1 MKKNY
6 PGLSFDTIY
15 RNLSLFVE
23 LGIFEMT
30 ELEGEKHFRF
40 IVVTHHHH
48 HHFICLDCGKTK
60 EIETC
65 PMKDIEENLKDYDI
79 SGHKF
84 EIYGRCPEC
93 VHSSNLIKSAKTSCK
108 WLVALFYCSVAATN
122 CRPNLV
128 LMPCLN
134 SNDPVRHR
142 VPDYKGCQIKALV
155 FYILQKS
162 LQHYHVYLQKTDR
175 HLIF

>member
-1 MKKNY
+1 MNVTEALELLKNKGYKHTGKREEMLGLFANSNKYLTAKDVLDRMKDDY

-30 ELEGEKHFRF
+30 ELSGEKHFRYSCESK
-40 IVVTHHHH
+40 HHH

-60 EIETC
+60 KIDTC
-65 PMKDIEENLKDYDI
+65 PMHNLQESLKNYDI

-93 VHSSNLIKSAKTSCK
+93 NVH
-108 WLVALFYCSVAATN
+108 
-122 CRPNLV
+122 
-128 LMPCLN
+128 
-134 SNDPVRHR
+134 
-142 VPDYKGCQIKALV
+142 
-155 FYILQKS
+155 
-162 LQHYHVYLQKTDR
+162 
-175 HLIF
+175 

>member
-1 MKKNY
+1 MNVNDALLFLKENGYKYTGKREDILQLFADTNKYLTAKDVLDRLKNDY

-23 LGIFEMT
+23 LGILEIT
-30 ELEGEKHFRF
+30 ELEGEKRFRF
-40 IVVTHHHH
+40 MCSPHHHH

-65 PMKDIEENLKDYDI
+65 PMSDLEENLKGYDI

-93 VHSSNLIKSAKTSCK
+93 H
-108 WLVALFYCSVAATN
+108 
-122 CRPNLV
+122 P
-128 LMPCLN
+128 
-134 SNDPVRHR
+134 
-142 VPDYKGCQIKALV
+142 
-155 FYILQKS
+155 
-162 LQHYHVYLQKTDR
+162 
-175 HLIF
+175 

>member
-1 MKKNY
+1 MNVDDALLYLKEKGYKHTGKREDILQLFAENNKYLTAKDVLEQLKNDY

-23 LGIFEMT
+23 LDILEMT
-30 ELEGEKHFRF
+30 ELYGEKHFRF
-40 IVVTHHHH
+40 TCSRYQHH

-65 PMKDIEENLKDYDI
+65 PMSGLTDSLKGYDI

-93 VHSSNLIKSAKTSCK
+93 MH
-108 WLVALFYCSVAATN
+108 
-122 CRPNLV
+122 
-128 LMPCLN
+128 
-134 SNDPVRHR
+134 
-142 VPDYKGCQIKALV
+142 
-155 FYILQKS
+155 
-162 LQHYHVYLQKTDR
+162 
-175 HLIF
+175 